1 MNKVKCVET
10 RLTKLKVTI
19 KSQNEVDRTLMGESM
34 KIAS

>member
-10 RLTKLKVTI
+10 RLTTLKVTE
-19 KSQNEVDRTLMGESM
+19 KLQNEADRTLMGATM